1 MSVSRTLL
9 ITALL
14 ATPLIASCGL
24 RGDLKTPP
32 PIYGE
37 DQRSEAEKAEAEEA
51 EKKLRERKERT
62 GDDN

>member
-9 ITALL
+9 IAALL
-14 ATPLIASCGL
+14 ATPFITSCGL

-51 EKKLRERKERT
+51 EKKLRERKENNS
-62 GDDN
+62 DNN